1 MVDENDPRL
10 LELLA
15 QAQEGGG
22 VELTPEQ
29 RFGGQA
35 RFLNDNSPILISP
48 ITGQP
53 IVPIGA
59 QGDFSELTSE
69 ELLERIENADRVL
82 RESDRRMLGDS
93 RDESLRNISGAPES
107 FVQNQPLIAEIA
119 QRESEVED
127 NTQGQALADALL
139 KSGQQ
144 DNEKDATEESNP
156 TENDRLLESF
166 TEQSGV
172 LDTLFGDI
180 DLGFEESRFGDRSV
194 LGEEN
199 IIRDMRYPIDIFEE
213 ESKLPNLISFEF
225 FAKQSPKL
233 NVADSLRN
241 VSSAIEGIGQA
252 ATNIGRELGL
262 LSGEPLGQLRNAG
275 GNSLTGNL
283 SARQAAAINNEYAQ
297 GRYITGSEV
306 ENDLGF
312 GRGAGPLSNE
322 FLNETT
328 SQKQL
333 EQVKDVRINKASE
346 RSKDRVFMYVPNS
359 LSFSDTIDY
368 DDGSQS
374 ALRTFYETGAGNT
387 STVKNA
393 LKLGVASAVSSR
405 IGDISESIFGEVGKF
420 DPYSSLKAQLGLAT
434 NPFNE
439 LAFKGMARKSF
450 QFNFTFAPTS
460 PKEAAM
466 MQNII
471 QSFRF
476 HSLPE
481 LSESTLQYFAPHEVE
496 VKFYRTTLLDDQD
509 KKVTD
514 TFGRNNVSDS
524 ENDVRESTQVDRGF
538 LGFGSKT
545 KTVQQKLIEN
555 TEIPKI
561 GRCFVTGVALN
572 YSPQAK
578 SSFFVNGVPT
588 EVTMTLSLSQ
598 AITMNR
604 QFVLKGF

>member
-1 MVDENDPRL
+1 
-10 LELLA
+10 
-15 QAQEGGG
+15 
-22 VELTPEQ
+22 
-29 RFGGQA
+29 
-35 RFLNDNSPILISP
+35 
-48 ITGQP
+48 
-53 IVPIGA
+53 
-59 QGDFSELTSE
+59 
-69 ELLERIENADRVL
+69 
-82 RESDRRMLGDS
+82 
-93 RDESLRNISGAPES
+93 
-107 FVQNQPLIAEIA
+107 
-119 QRESEVED
+119 
-127 NTQGQALADALL
+127 
-139 KSGQQ
+139 
-144 DNEKDATEESNP
+144 
-156 TENDRLLESF
+156 
-166 TEQSGV
+166 
-172 LDTLFGDI
+172 
-180 DLGFEESRFGDRSV
+180 
-194 LGEEN
+194 
-199 IIRDMRYPIDIFEE
+199 
-213 ESKLPNLISFEF
+213 
-225 FAKQSPKL
+225 
-233 NVADSLRN
+233 
-241 VSSAIEGIGQA
+241 
-252 ATNIGRELGL
+252 
-262 LSGEPLGQLRNAG
+262 
-275 GNSLTGNL
+275 
-283 SARQAAAINNEYAQ
+283 
-297 GRYITGSEV
+297 
-306 ENDLGF
+306 
-312 GRGAGPLSNE
+312 
-322 FLNETT
+322 
-328 SQKQL
+328 
-333 EQVKDVRINKASE
+333 
-346 RSKDRVFMYVPNS
+346 MYVPNS

>member
-156 TENDRLLESF
+156 TENDRLLETF

>member
-1 MVDENDPRL
+1 MFDTNIFLEAQQAGINLDVSVDGVPTDFDIN
-10 LELLA
+10 LA
-15 QAQEGGG
+15 
-22 VELTPEQ
+22 T
-29 RFGGQA
+29 
-35 RFLNDNSPILISP
+35 DNS
-48 ITGQP
+48 
-53 IVPIGA
+53 
-59 QGDFSELTSE
+59 
-69 ELLERIENADRVL
+69 
-82 RESDRRMLGDS
+82 
-93 RDESLRNISGAPES
+93 
-107 FVQNQPLIAEIA
+107 
-119 QRESEVED
+119 
-127 NTQGQALADALL
+127 QGQAVADALL

-144 DNEKDATEESNP
+144 DNEKDATEESKP
-156 TENDRLLESF
+156 TENDRLLETF

-172 LDTLFGDI
+172 LDTLFGDV

-405 IGDISESIFGEVGKF
+405 IGDVSESIFGEVGKF

-524 ENDVRESTQVDRGF
+524 ENDVRESTQVSRGF

-545 KTVQQKLIEN
+545 KTVQQKLVEN

-561 GRCFVTGVALN
+561 GRCFVTSVALN

>member
-545 KTVQQKLIEN
+545 KTVQQKLVEN